1 VTVKYRYDFVTPLPA
16 LLDALSGGAL
26 SLTLSQ
32 TTVMA
37 LNPT

>member
-1 VTVKYRYDFVTPLPA
+1 MTA